1 MSVEIEPVCEAIGV
15 NVHGLD
21 LRETLSA
28 DDRSVLLGALERHL
42 ALFIRDQSLGLEQ
55 MLDFGSSLNPLE
67 RHPFAPAESEH
78 PELVV
83 LDQIRPV
90 GQGGDAWH
98 ADATFTAAPPAIG
111 ILLARVVPPV
121 GGDTCFASAIAAFEA
136 LSPPMQRLL
145 EKLRGVH
152 DLTRQLSLAIE
163 HGYFEGDLGEMQE
176 RWPPLSHPVVI
187 RQPGTGRRGLFVN
200 GNYTTRLEG
209 LYAPEGE
216 GLLAFLVEHIRS
228 PELQCRFRWE
238 AGSLVVW
245 DNRFVQHFA
254 VSDYDDR
261 RVMWR
266 LNVAG
271 KPIVA

>member
-1 MSVEIEPVCEAIGV
+1 MSFELESVCEAIGA

-21 LRETLSA
+21 LRERLSA
-28 DDRSVLLGALERHL
+28 EDRKALLAALDEHL
-42 ALFIRDQSLGLEQ
+42 ALFFRDQSLSLEQ
-55 MLDFGSSLNPLE
+55 MVDFGSSLDPLA
-67 RHPFAPAESEH
+67 RHPFAPGESEH

-90 GQGGDAWH
+90 GQGADAWH
-98 ADATFTAAPPAIG
+98 ADATFTLDPPAIG
-111 ILLARVVPPV
+111 ILLARVAPSV

-145 EKLRGVH
+145 ERLRGVH
-152 DLTRQLSLAIE
+152 DLTQQLSLAIE

-187 RQPGTGRRGLFVN
+187 RHPATSRRGLFVN

-209 LYAPEGE
+209 LGAAEGE

-238 AGSLVVW
+238 PGSLVVW

-254 VSDYDDR
+254 VADYDER